1 MWYGLLMTRM
11 SNDNYPTPV
20 ADASRI
26 VKHLVDTFDID
37 PTVTTVLDPACGE
50 GNLHRAL
57 LENGFLRENLS
68 GIEIDD
74 ALADKNSRASYI
86 LCSDA
91 LKVWW
96 PTVSM
101 IFMNPPYSHAME
113 FVRKAMDHAKNHGTI
128 VVALLRLSF
137 LGSQKRAAF
146 HQEYPA
152 HVIVLKKRM
161 KFVGNATDT
170 TDHAVLVWD
179 GIHRGTWEVL

>member
-1 MWYGLLMTRM
+1 MTRM

-26 VKHLVDTFDID
+26 VKHLVHSLGID
-37 PTVTTVLDPACGE
+37 PAATSVLDPACGE

-57 LENGFLRENLS
+57 LENGFLRGNLY
-68 GIEIDD
+68 GIEIDE
-74 ALADKNSRASYI
+74 ALAEKNTQAAFME
-86 LCSDA
+86 CSDA
-91 LKVWW
+91 LLGAWRKVD
-96 PTVSM
+96 M

-113 FVRKAMDHAKNHGTI
+113 FVERAMDDAKNHGTI

-137 LGSQKRAAF
+137 LGSQKMAAF

-170 TDHAVLVWD
+170 TDHAVFVWD

>member
-1 MWYGLLMTRM
+1 MTRM

-26 VKHLVDTFDID
+26 VKHLVETFDID

-57 LENGFLRENLS
+57 LDNGFLRGNLY
-68 GIEIDD
+68 GIEIDE
-74 ALADKNSRASYI
+74 ALAEKNSHAAVI
-86 LCSDA
+86 ECSDA
-91 LKVWW
+91 LQVGW
-96 PTVSM
+96 PKRGM

-113 FVRKAMDHAKNHGTI
+113 FVERAMDDAKNHGTI

-137 LGSQKRAAF
+137 LGSQKRASF
-146 HQEYPA
+146 HQEHPA

-170 TDHAVLVWD
+170 TDHAVFVWD